1 MQGDGSGRQK
11 SLFIFKTTSTC
22 GGAERVATPL
32 SGPNEGYCSL
42 NEKSNLRAEEE
53 VVCFADFS
61 IQKLR
66 RTAVD

>member
-1 MQGDGSGRQK
+1 MQAGDSGRQK

-22 GGAERVATPL
+22 GGAERAATPL
-32 SGPNEGYCSL
+32 SDPNGVYRSL

-53 VVCFADFS
+53 IVCLADFR
-61 IQKLR
+61 IQRLG